1 MIVIIFLASKQY
13 IYDLI
18 SNFVWILNFSFFEG
32 LGKEK
37 AGVRPDEG
45 LADRD
50 WPFRPQV

>member
-1 MIVIIFLASKQY
+1 MIVIIFLASKHIWLQ
-13 IYDLI
+13 
-18 SNFVWILNFSFFEG
+18 ILFEFSIIDFFEG